1 MKSDHDRKKEML
13 PDYLKGS
20 LPEEMRSEIDHHL
33 KDCEDCRDE
42 LSFITELVK
51 VEVSDPGDLFW
62 QTLPQ
67 RVKGT
72 VEEEKAKRF
81 SLRSIFFRPFPIAAT
96 VAVLL
101 VLFLTYT
108 NTTKKKELPAYE
120 PFFSP
125 LTVTVVDYSALT
137 EKDIPLITEKL
148 AVNELSLQTENFLEY
163 SYVKEFASLNS
174 KEMESLYEAL
184 KKESGTGG

>member
-1 MKSDHDRKKEML
+1 MKLDHERIKEAL

-20 LPEEMRSEIDHHL
+20 LPNEMRSEIENHL
-33 KDCEDCRDE
+33 NDCEDCREE
-42 LSFITELVK
+42 LAFVTDLIK
-51 VEVSDPGDLFW
+51 IEVPDPGDLFW

-72 VEEEKAKRF
+72 VEEKKAKRF
-81 SLRSIFFRPFPIAAT
+81 PLTSLFFRPFPIAVT

-108 NTTKKKELPAYE
+108 TTTKKQEIADLELYSS
-120 PFFSP
+120 PF
-125 LTVTVVDYSALT
+125 TVAVVDYSGIS
-137 EKDIPLITEKL
+137 EKNIPIIEERLD
-148 AVNELSLQTENFLEY
+148 VNGEYLPNGNSLED
-163 SYVKEFASLNS
+163 SYYREFASLNS

-184 KKESGTGG
+184 KKEQRTGG